1 MAWCTYCLFSYCSE
15 LDLLHLL
22 RREHPSNLDRLAGV
36 ARQTVLREY
45 SPPLTQ
51 SFAGRR
57 GALHLLSSP

>member
-36 ARQTVLREY
+36 ARQTVLGEY
-45 SPPLTQ
+45 LK
-51 SFAGRR
+51 SFGQDDSWCKR
-57 GALHLLSSP
+57 GVG

>member
-36 ARQTVLREY
+36 ARQTVLEEFKVNTNKSEKRIGVREE
-45 SPPLTQ
+45 
-51 SFAGRR
+51 
-57 GALHLLSSP
+57 

>member
-36 ARQTVLREY
+36 ARQTVLEEFKINTNKSEKRIGVQED
-45 SPPLTQ
+45 
-51 SFAGRR
+51 
-57 GALHLLSSP
+57 